1 MAIDIG
7 YWQCAASY
15 RRWKDLQPHAKLVV
29 VPHKAITSSSRADI
43 QGLRRFDALP
53 ANAWSVFQTSG
64 QWRSLTV
71 AAWQNTKAATSG
83 FVTGLGGIITLP
95 VAIPANIASV
105 LFVQVRMIAAIAHL
119 GGYDVKNDKVKTLV
133 YACLVANSAK
143 DILKDVGV
151 AVGNK
156 LALNA
161 VKAMSGK
168 TLAEINKRVGF
179 KLFTKFGEKGIINL
193 GKAVPLL
200 GGLIGGSFDAY
211 TTNTIGNVA
220 RDTFTPK

>member
-1 MAIDIG
+1 MA
-7 YWQCAASY
+7 
-15 RRWKDLQPHAKLVV
+15 L
-29 VPHKAITSSSRADI
+29 ITQESI
-43 QGLRRFDALP
+43 KDALDWAYEKSINGVAGLDSAIELAEGYKDNEDP
-53 ANAWSVFQTSG
+53 AYERAN
-64 QWRSLTV
+64 SLIR
-71 AAWQNTKAATSG
+71 WQNTKAATSG

-161 VKAMSGK
+161 VKAISGK